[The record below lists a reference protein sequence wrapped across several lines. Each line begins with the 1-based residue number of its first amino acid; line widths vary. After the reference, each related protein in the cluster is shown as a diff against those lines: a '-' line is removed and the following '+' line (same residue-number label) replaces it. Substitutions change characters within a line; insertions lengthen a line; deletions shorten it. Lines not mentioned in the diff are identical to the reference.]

1 MVSFG
6 FKRSC
11 PLVEITQRR
20 LLRASFRFEVGR
32 HYETDGATFRERWGT
47 ITTAARKV
55 PHFPSKPRPTCV
67 ETAPHFPPKSVPHF
81 PRNPQLPLRAGA
93 GFGSSPG
100 FQTVVL
106 LWIPAT

>member
-20 LLRASFRFEVGR
+20 LLRAPLPNEVGR
-32 HYETDGATFRERWGT
+32 HYETGGAPFRKRWGS
-47 ITTAARKV
+47 ITTEGREL

-67 ETAPHFPPKSVPHF
+67 EIAPHFPSKSLPHF
-81 PRNPQLPLRAGA
+81 VRNPHARIKRARNTSPA
-93 GFGSSPG
+93 GN
-100 FQTVVL
+100 VRDE
-106 LWIPAT
+106 AHC